1 MIQMKAKVIKGAR
14 ILQEAVTTQHGTDH
28 EYTTTGLNHRK
39 LLMWAFLGSDCM
51 FFGSL
56 IATYMVYYGKSK
68 VGPFPEDLFSIPVT
82 SVSTFVLLMSSMS
95 MVLAYAAIRRG
106 SLKGFRVWILS
117 TALMGMTFLAF
128 RVFEFYEFAN
138 HEVHF
143 DCSQVG
149 TGNLS
154 AFEESFQNECIVG
167 VTTVDGIHDSDGNN
181 LTGLTPKTNLFGTTF
196 FTLTGFHGAHVTL
209 GVIWLLSLF
218 FYSFRG
224 GVTRERDLDV
234 DLAALYWHFVDI
246 VWIVIFTVVY
256 LFGVFPG
263 FPES

>member
-1 MIQMKAKVIKGAR
+1 MGDASLASGVH
-14 ILQEAVTTQHGTDH
+14 EA
-28 EYTTTGLNHRK
+28 EPTTTGLSHRK

-56 IATYMVYYGKSK
+56 IATYIIYQGRSK
-68 VGPFPEDLFSIPVT
+68 VGPFPEDVFSIPVT

-95 MVLAYAAIRRG
+95 MVLAYSSLTRGRMRAFRIWIAATCI
-106 SLKGFRVWILS
+106 
-117 TALMGMTFLAF
+117 MGMTFLGF
-128 RVFEFYEFAN
+128 QVFEFHDFAN
-138 HEVHF
+138 HEVKIECADTAAIEEISSRLPLSKFNELNEKCATGAAEAEF
-143 DCSQVG
+143 D
-149 TGNLS
+149 
-154 AFEESFQNECIVG
+154 FG
-167 VTTVDGIHDSDGNN
+167 VT
-181 LTGLTPKTNLFGTTF
+181 PRTNLFGTTF

-224 GVTRERDLDV
+224 GVTPERHLDV
-234 DLAALYWHFVDI
+234 DLAALYWHFVDV

-263 FPES
+263 F